1 MILQL
6 KTKNNYFLTLLR
18 LCSERIL
25 YLIIFLIP
33 LVAVAQNS
41 TTTIY
46 VNNEVII
53 YGINQIQ
60 INKSSAND
68 THKETIYI
76 TEETPFHAD
85 ASLVASLSYIQKKET
100 SLKNSVVKTIP
111 SKKIVAAKAI
121 NTTHNSKQSQFKYQ
135 KNTIPFKADIMFKNG
150 ITLVVSASNSP
161 IVLKTKNNAI
171 PYQTRINSIDLA
183 VTVEV
188 KKTTYTS
195 LFQNRNTLKEG
206 IVTYQRPPPFLL
218 VKKTP
223 IIIQYRCS

>member
-18 LCSERIL
+18 LCGKRIA
-25 YLIIFLIP
+25 YIIIFLIP

-46 VNNEVII
+46 VNNEATI

-85 ASLVASLSYIQKKET
+85 ASLVAWLSYIQKKET

-121 NTTHNSKQSQFKYQ
+121 NTTHNSKQSQFKFQ
-135 KNTIPFKADIMFKNG
+135 KNTIPFKVDIMFKNG
-150 ITLVVSASNSP
+150 ITLVISA
-161 IVLKTKNNAI
+161 IILKTKNNAI

-188 KKTTYTS
+188 KKTTYTT

-218 VKKTP
+218 VKKIP